1 MNLAIQNLGIND
13 PFTNENI
20 VDKGNGKS
28 NTTNLIHIR
37 NQQRNG
43 RKSVT
48 TVQGLGKAYD
58 LKKMVRAL
66 KKEFNCN
73 GTIIEDIEHGSIIQL
88 QGDKRN
94 NVKDFLIREG
104 ICAVEHIRIHG
115 A

>member
-13 PFTNENI
+13 PFTNESNA
-20 VDKGNGKS
+20 DKGTGKS
-28 NTTNLIHIR
+28 NAANLIHIR

-48 TVQGLGKAYD
+48 TVQGLGKGYD

-73 GTIIEDIEHGSIIQL
+73 GTVIEDEEHGSIIQL
-88 QGDKRN
+88 QGDKRS
-94 NVKDFLIREG
+94 NVKEFLVREG
-104 ICAVEHIRIHG
+104 ICAAEHIRIHG

>member
-28 NTTNLIHIR
+28 NATNLIHIR

-48 TVQGLGKAYD
+48 TVQGLGKTFD

-66 KKEFNCN
+66 KKV
-73 GTIIEDIEHGSIIQL
+73 ILYIL
-88 QGDKRN
+88 
-94 NVKDFLIREG
+94 
-104 ICAVEHIRIHG
+104 
-115 A
+115 

>member
-20 VDKGNGKS
+20 VDKGND
-28 NTTNLIHIR
+28 IR

-48 TVQGLGKAYD
+48 TVQGLGKTYD

-94 NVKDFLIREG
+94 NVKDFLVREG
-104 ICAVEHIRIHG
+104 ICALDHIRIHG